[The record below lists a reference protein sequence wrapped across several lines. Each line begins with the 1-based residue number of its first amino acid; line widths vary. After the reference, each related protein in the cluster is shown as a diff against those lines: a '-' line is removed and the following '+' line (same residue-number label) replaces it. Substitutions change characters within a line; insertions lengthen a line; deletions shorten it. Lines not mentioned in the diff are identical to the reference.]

1 MDNRSVGEV
10 RLSRPEK
17 VWRLEDRRGESTH
30 FSEFST
36 MDARWQSTLIILTT
50 VVAAYA
56 LAGRTLA
63 ADERDSAYA
72 QVVRADAPVAWWRFS
87 EVPDPCLVP
96 PVRNELAGDD
106 PAWLQGTVNGNV
118 RLQAAGPHPSEYPD
132 FEDDNAAADFRG
144 GRNYIVVTDP
154 GEGSALDFDNGDA
167 ITLEAWV
174 RWDEP
179 LKGGYPYIVGKGRTH
194 NPETSVHNQKY
205 SLRLATQGGGPFL
218 SFFFCDAETPTEGND
233 LKDQGHRWAS
243 TAAVPSDGAWHH
255 VAVTYVFGEPDSLQ
269 GYVDGEPVA
278 GKWDMG
284 GKTTKRPF
292 VDNDQLWIGSAMQGS
307 ATFGGE
313 IDEVAIYRT
322 ALTREQIRR
331 HVTINLQASKYA
343 IGKVQVEDV
352 PEDRVRVEIVEGV
365 PLERTWS
372 FRMPEPQHLFDTDQ
386 FALTDMPKK
395 YDGRGLIADRKVPW
409 LLHLSTKIDV
419 PAGAYDFVVRS
430 LDATRLYVDGELVAE
445 TPFMDLRSDGH
456 QELHPITEVPAGV
469 LSIPVA
475 HFEGSAHV
483 ELSAGP
489 HVVSLYR
496 LVGSKS
502 AGARIGE
509 LVVGFA
515 RKGEPL
521 RILGTQ
527 RQLPFTDEGWLAFL
541 DGERERLRDLNQ
553 QQRFAVSTE
562 EQKYWAHRHELA
574 REMAPPAPL
583 LPGLIDE
590 SGVFNDVDRFI
601 NARLEATG
609 EKPMP
614 LVDDSS
620 FLRRL
625 SLDATGVI
633 PTLSQIQQ
641 LFADPPETRR
651 ARAVERFLND
661 PGWADHCVSY
671 WQDVLAENPGLTKP
685 ELNNTGPFRWYLYES
700 FLDNKPFDRF
710 VTDLVLMEGSL
721 YSGGPAGF
729 AMASENDVPMAAKA
743 HIVGEAFLAVEMK
756 CARCHDAPYHDVTQE
771 DLFSLAALLKRGPQ
785 KVPGTSS
792 VPAAAQA
799 RVTVSLQPGAEV
811 TPDWPFASLF
821 HATFSHD
828 PQRGASNEGHALIP
842 DWVLRNPDDTRERLA
857 ATLTL
862 PSNERFARVIV
873 NRLWQRFLGRG
884 LVEPVDDWEGKECS
898 HPDLLDFLAR
908 ELMTHGYDLKHVA
921 GLILN
926 SHTYQRVAAPGVT
939 RDSETASLFAGPVR
953 RRMTGEQIADSLYRA
968 VGKPFDAEEL
978 TMDADGRRPDTTFLD
993 LGTPHRAW
1001 EFAAVSNERD
1011 RPSMSLPVDQ
1021 SMVDL
1026 LMAYGWRQQRQDPLT
1041 VRDEALTPLQP
1052 MVLANGTAANRG
1064 FDLTDDAE
1072 LTALVLEDEPL
1083 DELVEKLY
1091 ERILTRPPTSNER
1104 QVLVDLLAE
1113 GYADRIVAGPEA
1125 VPPRRIHR
1133 SPRTWSN
1140 HLHPDA
1146 TDEALARIA
1155 EVDRGEAPS
1164 VRLSADWRQRA
1175 EDAVWALVNLPEFVF
1190 VP

>member
-1 MDNRSVGEV
+1 MDNRGCWTLRSLSVV
-10 RLSRPEK
+10 TITVACLS
-17 VWRLEDRRGESTH
+17 G
-30 FSEFST
+30 
-36 MDARWQSTLIILTT
+36 
-50 VVAAYA
+50 
-56 LAGRTLA
+56 GRISA
-63 ADERDSAYA
+63 ADDRESPYA
-72 QVVRADAPVAWWRFS
+72 QAVVADAPVAWWRFS
-87 EVPDPCLVP
+87 EVPDPCLIP
-96 PVRNELAGDD
+96 PVRNEMAGEDA
-106 PAWLQGTVNGNV
+106 AWLQGIVHGNV

-132 FEDDNAAADFRG
+132 FEYDNAAADFRG
-144 GRNYIVVTDP
+144 GRNYIVVADP
-154 GEGSALDFDNGDA
+154 GEGSVLDFDNGDA
-167 ITLEAWV
+167 ITLEAWI

-179 LKGGYPYIVGKGRTH
+179 LKGAYPYIVGKGRTH
-194 NPETSVHNQKY
+194 NPGTSVHNQNY
-205 SLRLATQGGGPFL
+205 SMRLATQGGGPYL
-218 SFFFCDAETPTEGND
+218 SFFFCDAETPTEGD
-233 LKDQGHRWAS
+233 AIKDEGHRWTS

-269 GYVDGEPVA
+269 GYIDGEPVP

-292 VDNDQLWIGSAMQGS
+292 VDDDQLWIGSSMQGS

-313 IDEVAIYRT
+313 IDEVAIYRA
-322 ALTREQIRR
+322 ALTKEQIRR

-343 IGKVQVEDV
+343 IGKVEVEDV

-365 PLERTWS
+365 PLERTWN

-386 FALTDMPKK
+386 FALTDIPKK

-409 LLHLSTKIDV
+409 LLHLSTRVDV
-419 PAGAYDFVVRS
+419 PEGEYEFVIRS

-456 QELHPITEVPAGV
+456 QDLHPITAVPDGV

-475 HFEGSAHV
+475 HFEGSARV

-502 AGARIGE
+502 AGSRIGE
-509 LVVGFA
+509 LAAGFA
-515 RKGEPL
+515 RSGEPL
-521 RILGTQ
+521 QFLGPK
-527 RQLPFTDEGWLAFL
+527 RQLPFTDEAWLAFL
-541 DGERERLRDLNQ
+541 DEERELLRDFNQ
-553 QQRFAVSTE
+553 RQRLAASADEQQ
-562 EQKYWAHRHELA
+562 YWARRHEMA
-574 REMAPPAPL
+574 REMAPTAPL
-583 LPGLIDE
+583 LPALIDE
-590 SGVFNDVDRFI
+590 SAVFGDVDRFI
-601 NARLEATG
+601 NARLEAAG
-609 EKPMP
+609 EKPLP
-614 LVDDSS
+614 LVDDYS

-625 SLDATGVI
+625 SLDTTGVI
-633 PTLSQIQQ
+633 PTLAQVRQF
-641 LFADPPETRR
+641 FADPPEMRR
-651 ARAVERFLND
+651 TQAVARFLND
-661 PGWADHCVSY
+661 PGWADHWVAY

-700 FLDNKPFDRF
+700 FLDNRPFDRF

-743 HIVGEAFLAVEMK
+743 HILGEAFLAVEMK
-756 CARCHDAPYHDVTQE
+756 CARCHDAPYHDVRQE
-771 DLFSLAALLKRGPQ
+771 DLFSVAAMLKRGPQ

-821 HATFSHD
+821 HATFSRD
-828 PQRGASNEGHALIP
+828 PQGSASNGDLTLIP
-842 DWVLRNPDDTRERLA
+842 DWVLRNPEDTRERLA

-862 PSNERFARVIV
+862 PSNDRFARVIV
-873 NRLWQRFLGRG
+873 NRLWQRYLGRG
-884 LVEPVDDWEGKECS
+884 LIEPVDDWEEKECS
-898 HPDLLDFLAR
+898 HPEMLDFLAR
-908 ELMTHGYDLKHVA
+908 ELVTHGYDLKHVA
-921 GLILN
+921 ALILN
-926 SHTYQRVAAPGVT
+926 SHTYQRAVAPGVT
-939 RDSETASLFAGPVR
+939 RDSEAAAMFAGSVR
-953 RRMTGEQIADSLYRA
+953 RRMTGEQLADSLYRA
-968 VGKPFDAEEL
+968 VGKPLDAEEL

-993 LGTPHRAW
+993 LGTPRRAW

-1011 RPSMSLPVDQ
+1011 RPSMSLPIAQ
-1021 SMVDL
+1021 SVVDL

-1041 VRDEALTPLQP
+1041 VRDDALTPLQP
-1052 MVLANGTAANRG
+1052 MVLANGTAANRVV
-1064 FDLTDDAE
+1064 DLTDHAE
-1072 LTALVLEDEPL
+1072 LTALVLEERPL
-1083 DELVEKLY
+1083 EELVEMLY
-1091 ERILTRPPTSNER
+1091 ERFLTRPPTSDER
-1104 QVLVDLLAE
+1104 QVLIDLLAE
-1113 GYADRIVAGPEA
+1113 GYEERIVAGPEA

-1155 EVDRGEAPS
+1155 EVERGEAPS
-1164 VRLSADWRQRA
+1164 VRLDADWRQRA
-1175 EDAVWALVNLPEFVF
+1175 EDAVWALVNVPEFVF